1 MDREIFYL
9 KARRR
14 YMILHLSIMAML
26 FAAAVLGAAF
36 VPLELAWRIGYALVA
51 SVVVLSGVFL
61 TRRWIFGRI
70 QALYDHME
78 ETPDSP
84 EET

>member
-1 MDREIFYL
+1 MGQEIFYL

-14 YMILHLSIMAML
+14 YMVIHLCIMAVL
-26 FAAAVLGAAF
+26 FATAVLGTAF
-36 VPLELAWRIGYALVA
+36 VPMELAWRIGYGLVA

-61 TRRWIFGRI
+61 TRRWIFGRM
-70 QALYDHME
+70 QARYDRRE
-78 ETPDSP
+78 ETPHPP